1 MSESG
6 YFHLDRGAVRIDEAN
21 LVTADVAVS
30 NGVTTSSI
38 LSYAQDVGHIWS
50 GHCREVIA
58 ACRWVGS

>member
-6 YFHLDRGAVRIDEAN
+6 YFHLDRGAVRIGEAN

-38 LSYAQDVGHIWS
+38 LSYAQDV
-50 GHCREVIA
+50 
-58 ACRWVGS
+58 